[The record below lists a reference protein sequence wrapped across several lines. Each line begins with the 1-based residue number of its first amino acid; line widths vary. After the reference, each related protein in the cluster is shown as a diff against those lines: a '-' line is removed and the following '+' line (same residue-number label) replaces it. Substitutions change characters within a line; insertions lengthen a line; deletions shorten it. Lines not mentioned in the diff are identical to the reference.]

1 MRLLQI
7 IVVLFGISFITFG
20 LTYMSPGDPVR
31 NMYSANGVM
40 PTEEMVEQTRE
51 EMGLNDPFFVQ
62 YGRWLGNCLQGDFGK
77 SYSLNKPVTELL
89 AERLWPT
96 LKLTL
101 MAILLMLVLSIPLG
115 MASALKKD
123 TWIDYL
129 VRGITFI
136 GCAMPNF
143 WVGLLLMSPGDPVRN
158 MYSANGVMPTEEM
171 VEQTREEM
179 GLNDP
184 FFVQYGRWL
193 GNCLQ
198 GDFGKSYSLNKP
210 VTELLAERLWPT
222 LKLTLMAILLML
234 VLSIPL
240 GMASALK
247 KDTWIDYLVR
257 GITFIGCA
265 MPNFWV
271 GLLLMMAFCVYFQI
285 FPVISSAGDFKS
297 LFLPALTLAI
307 AMTSKYTR
315 QVRTAVL
322 DELSQDYVI
331 GAQARGVKWS
341 RIVWCNV
348 FPNSLLPLI
357 TMFGLSIGSLL
368 GGTAV
373 VEVIFSYPGLGN
385 LAVSAITS
393 SDYNLIQGYVLWL
406 ALIYMVINLIVDASY
421 VYIDPRM
428 RLKE

>member
-1 MRLLQI
+1 MSKKQIIKRLLQI
-7 IVVLFGISFITFG
+7 VIVLIGISFITFA
-20 LTYMSPGDPVR
+20 LTFMSPGDPVR
-31 NMYSANGVM
+31 NMYTATGVM
-40 PTEEMVEQTRE
+40 PTEEMVQETRE
-51 EMGLNDPFFVQ
+51 ELGLNDPFLVQ
-62 YGRWLGNCLQGDFGK
+62 YTRWLKNCLKGDFGK

-89 AERLWPT
+89 AARLWPT

-101 MAILLMLVLSIPLG
+101 MAMILMLVI
-115 MASALKKD
+115 SAIYKD
-123 TWIDYL
+123 KWIDYL
-129 VRGITFI
+129 VRGITFL

-143 WVGLLLMSPGDPVRN
+143 WVGLLLM
-158 MYSANGVMPTEEM
+158 
-171 VEQTREEM
+171 
-179 GLNDP
+179 L
-184 FFVQYGRWL
+184 
-193 GNCLQ
+193 
-198 GDFGKSYSLNKP
+198 
-210 VTELLAERLWPT
+210 
-222 LKLTLMAILLML
+222 
-234 VLSIPL
+234 
-240 GMASALK
+240 
-247 KDTWIDYLVR
+247 
-257 GITFIGCA
+257 
-265 MPNFWV
+265 
-271 GLLLMMAFCVYFQI
+271 AFCVYI
-285 FPVISSAGDFKS
+285 NAFPVISSAGDFKS

-307 AMTSKYTR
+307 AMSSKYTR

-331 GAQARGVKWS
+331 GAQARRVKKSKIIWG
-341 RIVWCNV
+341 NV

-368 GGTAV
+368 GGTSV